1 MLVNILLG
9 IGAVC
14 MAVVGAWVI
23 VQAITPIDGVNE
35 PGLYRKLKDKEGKR
49 K

>member
-1 MLVNILLG
+1 MLVNFLLG
-9 IGAVC
+9 VGAISL
-14 MAVVGAWVI
+14 AVVGAWVI
-23 VQAITPIDGVNE
+23 VQAITPIDNVNE